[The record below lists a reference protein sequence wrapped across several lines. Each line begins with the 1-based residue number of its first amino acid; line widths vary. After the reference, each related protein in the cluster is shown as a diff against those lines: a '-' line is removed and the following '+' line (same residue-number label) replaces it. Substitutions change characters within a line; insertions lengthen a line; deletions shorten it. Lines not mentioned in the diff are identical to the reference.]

1 MAGTAILVNAA
12 LLFTAHAQTQG
23 INVTNVDTLRSNV
36 LCPIFDAAFWI
47 LMGVSILMVFWASFT
62 YMRAQDDA
70 EKVSEASK
78 TLTYAA
84 VGIVVALCAKAFPIV
99 ISGIFPSV
107 GGITSC

>member
-1 MAGTAILVNAA
+1 
-12 LLFTAHAQTQG
+12 
-23 INVTNVDTLRSNV
+23 
-36 LCPIFDAAFWI
+36 
-47 LMGVSILMVFWASFT
+47 MVFWGSFT

-99 ISGIFPSV
+99 IGGIFPSV